1 MRKKSIIL
9 LFTAFIVAVQ
19 PSCVIASGKDLFE
32 NLGKDKHIDI
42 TVQDEKLVSE
52 EAARFSLYMTV
63 ADAGHQFDYVTQV
76 ANPDLSFDSK
86 TQELDYVYFYLD
98 CFADC
103 SIDEMK
109 ENVENYTDEL
119 IYALTNSYP
128 SIEFNKM
135 LFNWKIPIVDEDS
148 LYSATYWA
156 EKNDDGEFE
165 RQDGGGALYY

>member
-1 MRKKSIIL
+1 MKKK
-9 LFTAFIVAVQ
+9 FIVLLLTACIIPHSIHVT
-19 PSCVIASGKDLFE
+19 ASGKGLFE
-32 NLGKDKHIDI
+32 SLKENEHIDI
-42 TVQDEKLVSE
+42 TVQDEDLISE
-52 EAARFSLYMTV
+52 EAAKFSLYMTV

-76 ANPDLSFDSK
+76 ANPDLSFDPK